1 MTRSFSERTSP
12 VSSSYSLSLSLPIFF
27 FSSFFSPLSSLSV
40 SLSLSQSR
48 GRCSIK
54 IPQEPRLAGNVVGE
68 ARVRRDPLAES
79 KRNFMGPSNED
90 EGPDVAAF

>member
-1 MTRSFSERTSP
+1 MTRSLSERTSP
-12 VSSSYSLSLSLPIFF
+12 VSSSYSLSLPISF
-27 FSSFFSPLSSLSV
+27 FSSFFSRFSSL